1 MRKLVLSG
9 VLALIA
15 VASAG
20 TQTSVTGRWRAVL
33 LTPNGGTQDLNMDL
47 QSNGSTVTGTVLGV
61 AIREGRLDGN
71 TLTIKVAPG
80 NPNQEATLTGEVNG
94 NEILFSMSG
103 LTPMPLRFMAQRDP
117 RAAITGSVSDQ
128 AVVERLMK
136 QFNVPG
142 VSIAII
148 KDFKVVF
155 AKGYGIADVET
166 GAPVTTDTMF
176 QAASISEPVA
186 AMASLKAVQE
196 KRFSLDQDINTI
208 LRSWKLPDGGFLKER
223 HGTPRMLMSHTSGTG
238 DAFGFPGYT
247 PGTPLPTIPQLLD
260 GASPSNL
267 RAVRLERTPL
277 SGFEYS
283 GGGVMIQQLALSD
296 AVGKPFAETAR
307 EWVLDPIGRDLR
319 GGVRRV
325 QAGRGLVLRTR
336 RQQLGVPVRSR
347 RPPSQGLWRGDH
359 DQRRQRRCAHP
370 GAPTID
376 PAGVSVGRTRFARPA
391 PLRSGVIAGPV

>member
-176 QAASISEPVA
+176 QAASISKPVA

-196 KRFSLDQDINTI
+196 KRFSSIRTST
-208 LRSWKLPDGGFLKER
+208 RSSVRGSCPMAGF
-223 HGTPRMLMSHTSGTG
+223 
-238 DAFGFPGYT
+238 
-247 PGTPLPTIPQLLD
+247 
-260 GASPSNL
+260 
-267 RAVRLERTPL
+267 
-277 SGFEYS
+277 
-283 GGGVMIQQLALSD
+283 
-296 AVGKPFAETAR
+296 
-307 EWVLDPIGRDLR
+307 
-319 GGVRRV
+319 
-325 QAGRGLVLRTR
+325 
-336 RQQLGVPVRSR
+336 
-347 RPPSQGLWRGDH
+347 
-359 DQRRQRRCAHP
+359 
-370 GAPTID
+370 
-376 PAGVSVGRTRFARPA
+376 
-391 PLRSGVIAGPV
+391 